1 MHIELPAE
9 GAASTTLSATTKSSS
24 STTEDGGGEDASGGG
39 GSSSSSSRRTRT
51 ATLYDRDRQ
60 VLRRYATAPAEVQ
73 VELKRFEVENGLFGP
88 LMYFLNDDFTKTSS
102 GQTYEKAREHM
113 KKRVRFS

>member
-1 MHIELPAE
+1 MAQKCRFSQVSASNETQTVHIELPAE
-9 GAASTTLSATTKSSS
+9 GTASTTLSATTKSSS

-39 GSSSSSSRRTRT
+39 SSSSSSSSRRTRT

-73 VELKRFEVENGLFGP
+73 VELKRFEV
-88 LMYFLNDDFTKTSS
+88 
-102 GQTYEKAREHM
+102 
-113 KKRVRFS
+113 KKRAF